1 MPVKVSILS
10 LGCARNLVDSEVML
24 GILKGAG
31 FQIVDELEGTDIAIV
46 NTCSFIEDA
55 KKESI
60 DVILDVIELKNKK
73 KLNHILVT
81 GCLPQRYKDKLQ
93 GELKE
98 IDGFLGANGF
108 ERMPQII
115 NALMKGERILD
126 VMPAPKYL
134 YSDKTPRIRL
144 TPKHYAYV
152 KISEG
157 CSHKCSFCVI
167 PQLRGPHRSRH
178 IDSILREAGDLVK
191 NGVREINLIGQD
203 TTLYGMDLYKRLAL
217 AELLKKLVRIKG
229 VNPIPAR
236 RNGVNWIRLLYAHP
250 ANFTDEVIEVIKEE
264 PAICKYV
271 DLPIQHINDRILRL
285 MKRATSKKKILDLLE
300 KLRKEIPGLV
310 IRTSIIVG
318 FPGETEAE
326 FKELVEFIKDAKFE
340 RLGAFIYSR
349 EEGSPAYDFPNQISE
364 KEKKSRW
371 DEIMKAQQEISQE
384 SNSKLMGRE
393 LDVIIEEKDESDPHL
408 YLGRSYMDAPE
419 VDGIVYLRG
428 SGLKMGNFVRA
439 KIIDTYEY
447 DLIGEAI
454 CHCEERSD
462 EAI

>member
-1 MPVKVSILS
+1 MPIKVSILS

-31 FQIVDELEGTDIAIV
+31 FQIVNEIDGADVAIL

-55 KKESI
+55 KKESV
-60 DVILDVIELKNKK
+60 DVILDAIELKNKK

-81 GCLPQRYKDKLQ
+81 GCLPQRYNDKLQ

-98 IDGFLGANGF
+98 VDGFLGVDGF
-108 ERMPQII
+108 ERMPQVI
-115 NALMKGERILD
+115 NALIKSEKILE
-126 VMPAPKYL
+126 VKPAPKYL
-134 YSDKTPRIRL
+134 YNDKTPRVHL
-144 TPKHYAYV
+144 TPRHYAYV

-178 IDSILREAGDLVK
+178 MDSVLREAGDLVK
-191 NGVREINLIGQD
+191 SGVKEINLIGQD

-217 AELLKKLVRIKG
+217 GELLKKLVRIKG

-250 ANFTDEVIEVIKEE
+250 AHFTDDIVRIIKDE

-271 DLPIQHINDRILRL
+271 DLPIQHINDGILKMMR
-285 MKRATSKKKILDLLE
+285 RGTSKKTILSLIE
-300 KLRKEIPGLV
+300 KLRTEIPNLV

-326 FKELVEFIKDAKFE
+326 FKELIEFIKDAKFE

-349 EEGSPAYDFPNQISE
+349 EEGSPAYDFLGQIPE
-364 KEKKSRW
+364 KEKKLRW
-371 DEIMKAQQEISQE
+371 DEIMKVQQEISGE
-384 SNSKLMGRE
+384 NNEKLMGRE
-393 LDVIIEEKDESDPHL
+393 LDVIIDEKDESDPNL

-419 VDGIVYLRG
+419 VDGIVYVKG
-428 SGLKMGNFVRA
+428 SGLKVGNFVRA

-447 DLIGEAI
+447 DLVGEAL
-454 CHCEERSD
+454 
-462 EAI
+462 